1 MSALGATALLALA
14 VGGAAFGLFRLARAA
29 GRDWSDAD
37 YERRRRSP
45 GEGALAAAMR
55 ALGDE
60 LGPGGKAAA
69 EARREAEDPRQEA
82 RSGKAD
88 SLLLR

>member
-1 MSALGATALLALA
+1 MNALGAALFALA
-14 VGGAAFGLFRLARAA
+14 VGGAAVGLFRLVRAA

-37 YERRRRSP
+37 YERRRRRP

-60 LGPGGKAAA
+60 LGPGGRVAA
-69 EARREAEDPRQEA
+69 EARRDAEESRREAEG
-82 RSGKAD
+82 GKED